1 MIDRLNLLVFPIA
14 ATVLLHGLL
23 IWAVVHVWQPPVQA
37 PNFKKPEFVKATL
50 VELKAKAPE
59 KKASGSKIKKID
71 LTAKNA
77 KAAAL
82 EKRKQQ
88 EAATQKA
95 QQLKARQ
102 IKEQKA
108 KAAKQKAEQAK
119 AATEA
124 AKRKKAAAEK
134 RAREEARKLQQE
146 AINKALREEEMML
159 AEQAEAEVVNSYKSI
174 IAERIINKWSRPP
187 SARRGMICDLVIQLV
202 PTGKIITVNIT
213 KSSGNQAFDRS
224 AEQAV
229 RAVDQIPELQ
239 NMDINTFERNFR
251 TIHLQF
257 NPEDRRL

>member
-1 MIDRLNLLVFPIA
+1 MIDRLNLWVFPA
-14 ATVLLHGLL
+14 VATLMLHGLL
-23 IWAVVHVWQPPVQA
+23 IWAVVYVWQPPVQA

-59 KKASGSKIKKID
+59 KKASGSKIEKVD

-88 EAATQKA
+88 EAADQKA
-95 QQLKARQ
+95 QQIKAQQ

-108 KAAKQKAEQAK
+108 KAAKQKAEQVK
-119 AATEA
+119 AAED

-134 RAREEARKLQQE
+134 LAREQARQQQQ
-146 AINKALREEEMML
+146 ALDKALLEEEMML
-159 AEQAEAEVVNSYKSI
+159 AEQAEAEVVNSYKSL

-251 TIHLQF
+251 IIHLQF